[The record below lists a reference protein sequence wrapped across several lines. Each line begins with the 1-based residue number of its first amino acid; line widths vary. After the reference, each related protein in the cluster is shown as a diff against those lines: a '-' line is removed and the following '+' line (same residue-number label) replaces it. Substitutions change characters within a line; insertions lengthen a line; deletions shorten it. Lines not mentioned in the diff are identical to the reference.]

1 MELHSLDTSRKN
13 TKTTDSHT
21 GLEEN
26 LELKLNPIQNDEHP
40 YSLVSLTG
48 RLAEFAKGLAGI
60 DVKASAERLFS
71 SLSPNAT
78 EAEFL
83 DAAIQV
89 FSGLITVEPD
99 YSKLSARILSA
110 KITKELKDQGLVS
123 LVDMVQTGITNGI
136 LSPRILEGAHL
147 LTIDPSR
154 DQNFEFFGLKTVYD
168 RYLIRHPITRKVTE
182 SPQGFLGRV
191 ALGISTTA
199 AEAQTLY
206 DLTSTFHFMPSTPTL
221 FNSGSLTPQLSS
233 CFLLDSPK
241 DELSS
246 IYARYGEIAELSKFS
261 GGIGV
266 AYSRVRSRGS
276 LIRGTNGKSNGIVP
290 WLKTLDSSVSAVNQ
304 GGKRKGAA
312 CVYLET
318 WHADIEEFLEL
329 RNNTGDEACRTH
341 NLNIA
346 NWVPDLFMNRVDQ
359 GGVWSLFDPKDVPT
373 FTDLYGE
380 AFEAAYLK
388 AETEKK
394 FVRQIPARD
403 LYGRMMKTLAETSN
417 GWMNFKDAA
426 NRKSNQTGK
435 DGNVIHLSN
444 LCTEILE
451 VTSNAE
457 TAVCN
462 LGSINLTNHVTDGK
476 FDFARLAKTVETV
489 VPYLDR
495 VIDINHYSIP
505 QAKSSNN
512 RWRPIGLGVMGLQ
525 DAFLKLKIAF
535 DSPEALAL
543 STKIQEYVYFYAVK
557 SSIALAAKN
566 GPHESFKETRAA
578 EGVLQF
584 DLWTEKQISP
594 ELEWDQLRA
603 EMKKHGLRNS
613 LLIAIAPTATIA
625 SIVGCTESIEPMVS
639 NLFKRET
646 LSGEFIQVNQ
656 YLVREL
662 QALGIWNEEM
672 IGRLKMGEGSIQAI
686 AGIPDEV
693 KHRYRTAWE
702 LSMKSLVDLA
712 AARGAFIDQ
721 SQSLNLFMESPNIGK
736 LSSMYMYAWKK
747 GIKTSYYLRS
757 RPATKI
763 QKATVSQSSIDAS
776 KAENDAIAA
785 NAKAANDASAAVVC
799 SLENPET
806 CESCQ

>member
-1 MELHSLDTSRKN
+1 MELQTLDASRINLMASDMDASLSGETM
-13 TKTTDSHT
+13 
-21 GLEEN
+21 EM
-26 LELKLNPIQNDEHP
+26 KLNPIQNDEHP
-40 YSLVSLTG
+40 YSLLSLKG
-48 RLAEFAKGLAGI
+48 RMAELGRGLSGI
-60 DVKASAERLFS
+60 DVNASAERLYS
-71 SLSPNAT
+71 SLSPNAN

-110 KITKELKDQGLVS
+110 KIDKELKDQGIHVFMDS
-123 LVDMVQTGITNGI
+123 IHVGIENG
-136 LSPRILEGAHL
+136 L
-147 LTIDPSR
+147 LASKVLDFAALINLHPER
-154 DQNFEFFGLKTVYD
+154 DHNFEFFGLKTVYD
-168 RYLIRHPITRKVTE
+168 RYLLRHPINRKVIE
-182 SPQGFLGRV
+182 SPQGFLARV

-206 DLTSTFHFMPSTPTL
+206 DLTSAFRFMPSTPTL
-221 FNSGSLTPQLSS
+221 FNSATLTPQLSS

-246 IYARYGEIAELSKFS
+246 IYARYSEIAELSKFS

-266 AYSRVRSRGS
+266 AYHRVRSRGS
-276 LIRGTNGKSNGIVP
+276 LIRGTNGKSNGIIP

-304 GGKRKGAA
+304 GGKRKGAC

-329 RNNTGDEACRTH
+329 RNNTGDEAMRTH

-346 NWVPDLFMNRVDQ
+346 NWVPDLFMARVDQ
-359 GGVWSLFDPKDVPT
+359 GGMWSLFDPKDVPH
-373 FTDLYGE
+373 FVDVFGAE
-380 AFEAAYLK
+380 FEAAYAK
-388 AETEKK
+388 AESEKK
-394 FVRQIPARD
+394 FVRQVPARD

-417 GWMNFKDAA
+417 GWMNFKDAS

-435 DGNVIHLSN
+435 AGNVIHLSN

-462 LGSINLTNHVTDGK
+462 LGSINLTEHVTNGK
-476 FDFARLAKTVETV
+476 FDFDRLAQTVATV

-525 DAFLKLKIAF
+525 DAFLKMKLAF
-535 DSPEALAL
+535 DSAEALAI

-557 SSIALAAKN
+557 ASNALAQKN
-566 GPHESFKETRAA
+566 GPHDSFKETRAA
-578 EGVLQF
+578 DGVLQF
-584 DLWTEKQISP
+584 DLWTEKTLSP
-594 ELEWDQLRA
+594 ELDWEALRA
-603 EMKKHGLRNS
+603 EMKKTGLRNS
-613 LLIAIAPTATIA
+613 LMIAIAPTATIA
-625 SIVGCTESIEPMVS
+625 SIVGATESIEPMVS

-646 LSGEFIQVNQ
+646 LSGEFIQVNK

-686 AGIPDEV
+686 AGIPEEV

-702 LSMKSLVDLA
+702 LSMKNLIDLA

-763 QKATVSQSSIDAS
+763 QKATVSQSSIEASMVQPVASVDAT
-776 KAENDAIAA
+776 
-785 NAKAANDASAAVVC
+785 AAVVC
-799 SLENPET
+799 SLENPDS
-806 CESCQ
+806 CEACS

>member
-1 MELHSLDTSRKN
+1 MELQALDTSRKN
-13 TKTTDSHT
+13 TNHN
-21 GLEEN
+21 LEEN

-40 YSLVSLTG
+40 YSLSSLNV
-48 RLAEFAKGLAGI
+48 RLADLARGLSGI
-60 DVKASAERLFS
+60 NVKASAERLFS

-78 EAEFL
+78 EAEFF

-99 YSKLSARILSA
+99 YSRLSARILSA
-110 KITKELKDQGLVS
+110 KITKELKDQGIVS
-123 LVDMVQTGITNGI
+123 LLDMVKAGINNGI
-136 LSPRILEGAHL
+136 LSPKILEGAHV

-154 DQNFEFFGLKTVYD
+154 DFNFEFFGLKTVYD

-199 AEAQTLY
+199 EEAQTLY
-206 DLTSTFHFMPSTPTL
+206 DLASHFHFMPSTPTL

-346 NWVPDLFMNRVDQ
+346 NWVPDLFMARVDQ
-359 GGVWSLFDPKDVPT
+359 GGVWSLFDPKDTPN

-380 AFEAAYLK
+380 AFEAAYTK
-388 AETEKK
+388 AEAEKK
-394 FVRQIPARD
+394 YVRQVPARD

-462 LGSINLTNHVTDGK
+462 LGSINLSNHITNGQ

-525 DAFLKLKIAF
+525 DAFLKLKLAF

-543 STKIQEYVYFYAVK
+543 STKIQEYVYFYAIKASVK
-557 SSIALAAKN
+557 LATKN
-566 GPHESFKETRAA
+566 GPHDSFKETRAA

-584 DLWTEKQISP
+584 DLWAKDEAGKQLSP
-594 ELEWDQLRA
+594 ELEWEALRG

-672 IGRLKMGEGSIQAI
+672 IGRLKMGEGSIQSI

-702 LSMKSLVDLA
+702 LSMKNLIDLA

-776 KAENDAIAA
+776 KAENDAAA
-785 NAKAANDASAAVVC
+785 AKKADAADASAAVVC

>member
-1 MELHSLDTSRKN
+1 MEMQTLETTRKN
-13 TKTTDSHT
+13 QSDTTT
-21 GLEEN
+21 EETM
-26 LELKLNPIQNDEHP
+26 EFKLNPIQNDEHP
-40 YSLVSLTG
+40 YSLASLKI
-48 RLAEFAKGLAGI
+48 RLRELAKGLAGI
-60 DVKASAERLFS
+60 DLDASAERLFS
-71 SLSPNAT
+71 SLSPNAG

-99 YSKLSARILSA
+99 YSKLSARILSH
-110 KITKELKDQGLVS
+110 KITKELKDQGLVT
-123 LVDMVQTGITNGI
+123 LLDMVRSGIKNGV
-136 LSPRILEGAHL
+136 LSAKIEEGAHL
-147 LTIDPSR
+147 LTIAPER
-154 DQNFEFFGLKTVYD
+154 DYNFEFFGLKTVYD

-191 ALGISTTA
+191 ALGISTTPL
-199 AEAQTLY
+199 EAQTLY
-206 DLTSTFHFMPSTPTL
+206 DLTSNFHFMPSTPTL

-276 LIRGTNGKSNGIVP
+276 LIRGTNGKSNGIIP

-359 GGVWSLFDPKDVPT
+359 GGVWSLFDPKDVPHFVDT
-373 FTDLYGE
+373 FGPE
-380 AFEAAYLK
+380 FEAAYAK
-388 AETEKK
+388 AEAEKK
-394 FVRQIPARD
+394 YVRQIPARD

-435 DGNVIHLSN
+435 AGNVIHLSN

-462 LGSINLTNHVTDGK
+462 LGSINLSNHVTDGK
-476 FDFARLAKTVETV
+476 FDFERLSKTVETV

-535 DSPEALAL
+535 DSAEGLAL

-557 SSIALAAKN
+557 ASIALAAKS
-566 GPHESFKETRAA
+566 GPHDSFKETRAA

-584 DLWTEKQISP
+584 DLWTEKKLSP
-594 ELEWDQLRA
+594 ELNWESLRA
-603 EMKKHGLRNS
+603 DMKKTGLRNS

-672 IGRLKMGEGSIQAI
+672 IGRLKLGEGSIQNI
-686 AGIPDEV
+686 DTIPDEV

-702 LSMKSLVDLA
+702 LSMKNLIDLA

-736 LSSMYMYAWKK
+736 LSSMYMYAFKK

-763 QKATVSQSSIDAS
+763 QKATVTQASVDAS
-776 KAENDAIAA
+776 KAITD
-785 NAKAANDASAAVVC
+785 KAAADATAAAAVVC